1 MEETNFMTTW
11 LMSQSW
17 YSTAFQ
23 IIGMATVVTLWI
35 SDQWAEKYP
44 VLKQINQFLNMVSGN
59 FFMNKNKK

>member
-11 LMSQSW
+11 LMNQPW

-35 SDQWAEKYP
+35 SDQWADKYP
-44 VLKQINQFLNMVSGN
+44 VLKQINSFLNMLSGN
-59 FFMNKNKK
+59 FFGNKNKK